1 MKESSLFKK
10 WGIFHKGMDSKSL
23 EFSFANHLE
32 YSKSKDQYT
41 ATGRDLFYSLALATR
56 DRMIEQW
63 INTQQIYH
71 RKKAKMVYYLSAEY
85 LIGRAL
91 INNLINIGMYEE
103 AKEAMNNLNLNLSE
117 LAQEEPEPGL
127 GNGGLGRL
135 AACFL
140 DSLATLEIPS
150 FGYGIRYEFGIFRQE
165 LDNLEQNEMPD
176 AWLQFGYPWE
186 IERPEY
192 SYTVKFY
199 GGTINTTWP
208 DGSLKTEWINTNNV
222 IGIAYDMPVA
232 GYDNDTVNTL
242 RLWSSR
248 ASNEFDLD
256 YFQDGD
262 YIKAVQEKNI
272 SETIS
277 KVLYPDDTSVK
288 GKELRLKQQ
297 YFFVSCSVQDIIRR
311 FLMHNDSFDDLPEKA
326 AIQLN
331 DTHPALAITELM
343 RILMDVYQLSW
354 EKSWEI
360 TVNTCAYTN
369 HTVLSEALEE
379 WPVGM
384 FGRLLPRHLE
394 IIYEINRRFLNRAS
408 ILHIGDSEY
417 LSDISLI
424 REGKNRMIRM
434 ANLAIVGS
442 HSVNGVSEMHTELL
456 KNRIFSKFE
465 EIYPGKIR
473 NITNGITPRRWLLTC
488 NPRLSGLISR
498 KIGKG
503 WIKDLE
509 QLSEIRDLASDS
521 TFQKE
526 FMEVK
531 QQNKRD
537 LAELTR
543 KLTGYQIDP
552 DSIFDV
558 QVKRIHEY
566 KRQLLNILHVIS
578 LWLESKENGGSDLHP
593 RTFLFSGKA
602 APNYFM
608 AKMIIK
614 LICHA
619 ASIINSDPDKLVRVV
634 FLPNYNVTL
643 AENIIP
649 AAEVSEQISTAGYE
663 ASGTGNMKLALNGA
677 LTVGTLDGANIEIS
691 ENVGKEN
698 IFIFGSSSEEIET
711 MASDYNPREHYL
723 KNPLLKKTIDLID
736 NNFFCKEDP
745 GAFKPLVDD
754 LLNRDR
760 FMVLA
765 DFESYRQCHKK
776 VDKNY
781 RSRKS
786 WIKKAILNVGG
797 AGALSSDN
805 SIKEYNRKIWKADPL
820 HITRPDP
827 LNGSGGLP
835 DEELPVPELKNKGK
849 NKPSPRKS

>member
-1 MKESSLFKK
+1 MKESSLFRK

-32 YSKSKDQYT
+32 YSKSKDQFT
-41 ATGRDLFYSLALATR
+41 ATNKDLFFSLALATR

-103 AKEAMNNLNLNLSE
+103 AEAAMENLNLNLSE
-117 LAQEEPEPGL
+117 LVQEEPEPGL

-165 LDNLEQNEMPD
+165 LENLEQSEKPD
-176 AWLQFGYPWE
+176 AWLQFGNPWE

-192 SYTVKFY
+192 NYTVKFY
-199 GGTINTTWP
+199 GQTLNSTWP
-208 DGSLKTEWINTNNV
+208 DGALKTEWINTNNV

-232 GYDNDTVNTL
+232 GYDNETVNTL

-277 KVLYPDDTSVK
+277 KVLYPDDSSVK
-288 GKELRLKQQ
+288 GRELRLKQQ
-297 YFFVSCSVQDIIRR
+297 YFFVSCSIQDIIRR
-311 FLMHNDSFDDLPEKA
+311 YMTHNPTFDNLPDRA

-331 DTHPALAITELM
+331 DTHPSLAITELM
-343 RILMDVYQLSW
+343 RILVDEHHLPW

-379 WPVGM
+379 WPVRM

-394 IIYEINRRFLNRAS
+394 IIYEINRRFLRRAS
-408 ILHIGDSEY
+408 VVHIGDNDF

-424 REGKNRMIRM
+424 KEGREKKVRM
-434 ANLAIVGS
+434 ANLSIVGS
-442 HSVNGVSEMHTELL
+442 HSVNGVSGMHTQLL
-456 KNRIFSKFE
+456 RDKIFSRFNE
-465 EIYPGKIR
+465 LYPGKIK

-488 NPRLSGLISR
+488 NPGLSSLISE
-498 KIGKG
+498 KIGTD
-503 WIKDLE
+503 WIKDLD
-509 QLSEIRDLASDS
+509 QLGEIRKLAGDNSFRD
-521 TFQKE
+521 E
-526 FMEVK
+526 FSRVK
-531 QQNKRD
+531 QDNKKA
-537 LAELTR
+537 LADITEV
-543 KLTGYQIDP
+543 LTGYDIEP

-566 KRQLLNILHVIS
+566 KRQLLNIIHVIS
-578 LWLESKENGGSDLHP
+578 LWLESKENRNTDLYP
-593 RTFLFSGKA
+593 RTFIFAGKS
-602 APNYFM
+602 APNYDM

-614 LICHA
+614 LICHV
-619 ASIINSDPDKLVRVV
+619 ASIINTDPDKLIKVV

-643 AENIIP
+643 AEKIIP
-649 AAEVSEQISTAGYE
+649 AADISEQISTAGYE

-677 LTVGTLDGANIEIS
+677 LTVGTMDGANIEIA
-691 ENVGKEN
+691 ENVGKDN
-698 IFIFGSSSEEIET
+698 IFIFGGSSEQVEE
-711 MASDYNPREHYL
+711 MAPDYNPREYYL
-723 KNPLLKKTIDLID
+723 KNPVLKQAIDLIAG
-736 NNFFCKEDP
+736 NFFCKEDP
-745 GAFKPLVDD
+745 GAFRPLVDD
-754 LLNRDR
+754 LLNVDR
-760 FMVLA
+760 YMVLA
-765 DFESYRQCHKK
+765 DFESYRQCQRKA
-776 VDKNY
+776 DKNY
-781 RSRKS
+781 RDRKS
-786 WIKKAILNVGG
+786 WITKAILNTAGM
-797 AGALSSDN
+797 GALSSDH
-805 SIKEYNRKIWKADPL
+805 SIKEYNSKIWKAEPL

-827 LNGSGGLP
+827 VEINDHTAGR
-835 DEELPVPELKNKGK
+835 E
-849 NKPSPRKS
+849 KPAPQNENQG

>member
-1 MKESSLFKK
+1 MKDSPLFRK
-10 WGIFHKGMDSKSL
+10 WGIFHKGMDSRSL

-41 ATGRDLFYSLALATR
+41 ATGRDLFYSLALAVR

-71 RKKAKMVYYLSAEY
+71 RRKAKMVYYLSAEY

-103 AKEAMNNLNLNLSE
+103 AKDAMGDLNLDLSA
-117 LAQEEPEPGL
+117 LACEEPEPGL

-140 DSLATLEIPS
+140 DSMATLEIPS
-150 FGYGIRYEFGIFRQE
+150 FGYGIRYEFGIFRQV
-165 LDNLEQNEMPD
+165 LDNLEQDEKPD
-176 AWLQFGYPWE
+176 AWLQFGNPWE

-192 SYTVKFY
+192 SYTVRFY
-199 GGTINTTWP
+199 GGTINSAWP
-208 DGSLKTEWINTNNV
+208 DGALRTEWINTNNV

-232 GYDNDTVNTL
+232 GYDNETVNTL

-277 KVLYPDDTSVK
+277 KVLYPDDTSYK

-297 YFFVSCSVQDIIRR
+297 YFFVSCSIQDILRR
-311 FLMHNDSFDDLPEKA
+311 YMSDNPELEKLPEKA

-331 DTHPALAITELM
+331 DTHPSLAITELM
-343 RILMDVYQLSW
+343 RILIDEHHFSW
-354 EKSWEI
+354 EKSWDI
-360 TVNTCAYTN
+360 TEKTCAYTN
-369 HTVLSEALEE
+369 HTVLTEALEE
-379 WPVGM
+379 WPVSM

-394 IIYEINRRFLNRAS
+394 IIYEINRRFLNKACA
-408 ILHIGDSEY
+408 LHIGDDNY
-417 LSDISLI
+417 LADISLI
-424 REGKNRMIRM
+424 KEGAEKKIRM

-442 HSVNGVSEMHTELL
+442 HSVNGVSRMHTELL
-456 KNRIFSKFE
+456 KNRILSKFD

-488 NPRLSGLISR
+488 NPRLASLISGV
-498 KIGKG
+498 IGDG

-509 QLSEIRDLASDS
+509 QLSRVGNLADDS
-521 TFQKE
+521 GFQDK
-526 FMEVK
+526 FMKVK
-531 QQNKRD
+531 QENKNSLVD
-537 LAELTR
+537 LTEE
-543 KLTGYQIDP
+543 LTGYDIDP
-552 DSIFDV
+552 ESIFDV

-578 LWLESKENGGSDLHP
+578 LWIESKEGRGSFHP
-593 RTFLFSGKA
+593 RTFLFAGKA
-602 APNYFM
+602 APSYRI
-608 AKMIIK
+608 AKLIIK
-614 LICHA
+614 LICRA
-619 ASIINSDPDKLVRVV
+619 GSIINSDPDGLIRVI

-643 AENIIP
+643 AESIIP

-677 LTVGTLDGANIEIS
+677 LTVGTLDGANIEIC
-691 ENVGKEN
+691 ENVGEEN
-698 IFIFGSSSEEIET
+698 VFIFGMRSEEVE
-711 MASDYNPREHYL
+711 ALAPSYDPRQYYRENPVL
-723 KNPLLKKTIDLID
+723 KETIDLIGRD
-736 NNFFCKEDP
+736 FFCKEDP
-745 GAFKPLVDD
+745 GAFKPLLDN
-754 LLNRDR
+754 LLNVDR

-765 DFESYRQCHKK
+765 DFEAYRQCQRE
-776 VDKNY
+776 VDRGY
-781 RSRKS
+781 RDRKD
-786 WIKKAILNVGG
+786 WTRKAILNT
-797 AGALSSDN
+797 AGMGSLSSDN
-805 SIKEYNRKIWKADPL
+805 SIKEYNSSIWKATPL
-820 HITRPDP
+820 EITRPDP
-827 LNGSGGLP
+827 LNSDSGSRRREHASNTERR
-835 DEELPVPELKNKGK
+835 D
-849 NKPSPRKS
+849 